1 MDPGQLKVLLIV
13 ISLLFSCFSSL
24 LEAALFSLNESLLHR
39 NNLKD
44 SREQIRISRF
54 TSLIKHKDEIINM
67 LLLYNNLF
75 NILASSVITVFLV
88 DVLSVFGISTSSVVA
103 ISTFSVTSFIYIFC
117 ESLPKM
123 IGHSKPYEI
132 CMHFSGILR
141 LTWSISRPILM
152 LVTYTNNALIRLLR
166 IDRDASQFSF
176 KDEII
181 GTTEMYHKQG
191 KFTRTDKKMLQGLLN
206 MENVEISEIMTHRND
221 MYAIDM
227 DSSNDVIKSAIL
239 NTTFSRIPVY
249 QDKPDNILGVIKV
262 KDVLNKVIQNPEDM
276 NDLKKVIN
284 EVMKKPVCVP
294 DTVDI
299 SKQFK
304 IFQKNRQHFAF
315 VIDEYGGLM
324 GVVTIEDI
332 LEEIFGEIEDE
343 SDVEKKQIEKVNKN
357 EYLVSGDF
365 TLRDLSDA
373 IDMKIEIDD
382 VDTVAGLIIEKL
394 ERIPKKGDVITFD
407 NLEFKVLNVV
417 KNKLVSASLK
427 INEEVV

>member
-1 MDPGQLKVLLIV
+1 MHPEQLKVVLII

-44 SREQIRISRF
+44 PREQIRISKF

-75 NILASSVITVFLV
+75 NILASSVITIFLV
-88 DVLSVFGISTSSVVA
+88 DVLSVFGISASLIVA

-132 CMHFSGILR
+132 CMYFAGILR
-141 LTWSISRPILM
+141 FTWSISRPILM
-152 LVTYTNNALIRLLR
+152 LVTHINNSLIKLLR
-166 IDRDASQFSF
+166 IDRDQSQFSF

-191 KFTRTDKKMLQGLLN
+191 KFTRTDKKMLQGVLN

-227 DSSNDVIKSAIL
+227 DNDNDTIKKLITE
-239 NTTFSRIPVY
+239 TTFSRLPVY

-262 KDVLNKVIQNPEDM
+262 KDVLTKIIENPDKIKDIK
-276 NDLKKVIN
+276 NLIN

-315 VIDEYGGLM
+315 VIDEYGGVM
-324 GVVTIEDI
+324 GIVTIEDI

-343 SDVEKKQIEKVNKN
+343 SDIEKKQIEKINDS
-357 EYLVSGDF
+357 EYLVSGDL

-373 IDMKIEIDD
+373 IDMKIEIED

-394 ERIPKKGDVITFD
+394 ERIPKKGDVINFEE
-407 NLEFKVLNVV
+407 LEFKVLNVV

-427 INEEVV
+427 IFSDNI